1 MKRDDAG
8 NQPSEE
14 TILTLEMK
22 LSYKRK
28 ADAPRLYRPITEVMR
43 PYQQRWLY

>member
-22 LSYKRK
+22 VGYKRK
-28 ADAPRLYRPITEVMR
+28 AEVPRLYRPITEVMP
-43 PYQQRWLY
+43 PYQ